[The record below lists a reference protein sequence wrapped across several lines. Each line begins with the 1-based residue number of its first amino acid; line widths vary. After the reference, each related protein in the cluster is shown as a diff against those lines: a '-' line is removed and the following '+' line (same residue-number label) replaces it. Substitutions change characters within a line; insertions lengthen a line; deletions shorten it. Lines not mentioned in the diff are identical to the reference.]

1 MRAAWPIACAAAVA
15 CATGPALA
23 QTLGQGQGVEIP
35 WWRVVGALVFC
46 LGLALA
52 AAVLLKR
59 RLGGGPALFSPA
71 ARRVKLVETLR
82 LSHQI
87 DLCVIHYDDQE
98 LLVAA
103 GANGAALLSTK
114 PKPEAP
120 SEGL

>member
-1 MRAAWPIACAAAVA
+1 MFAGVA
-15 CATGPALA
+15 SPALA

-35 WWRVVGALVFC
+35 WWRVLGALVFC
-46 LGLALA
+46 LGLALV
-52 AAVLLKR
+52 AAVLIKR
-59 RLGGGPALFSPA
+59 RLGGGPALFSA
-71 ARRVKLVETLR
+71 APRRIKLVESLR

-114 PKPEAP
+114 PKPDTPAETP
-120 SEGL
+120 

>member
-1 MRAAWPIACAAAVA
+1 MKAVWPLA
-15 CATGPALA
+15 CATALGCAAGPAVA

-35 WWRVVGALVFC
+35 WWRVIGALVFC

-59 RLGGGPALFSPA
+59 RLGGGPPLFSTS

-87 DLCVIHYDDQE
+87 DLCVVHYDDQE

-103 GANGAALLSTK
+103 GAHGAALLSTK
-114 PKPEAP
+114 PKPDAP
-120 SEGL
+120 SEAP